1 MKIETSKS
9 GFPHEGNDAYAKVM
23 RRVIEYAKLSGIMLL
38 LSLFATGRGK
48 RNDINFAAL
57 LFFTLV
63 ELLSLLEA
71 LLRRLLCLYR

>member
-38 LSLFATGRGK
+38 SM
-48 RNDINFAAL
+48 L
-57 LFFTLV
+57 L
-63 ELLSLLEA
+63 
-71 LLRRLLCLYR
+71 